1 MPVFTAI
8 AASLASLGAAAGAG
22 AGAAS
27 AATGLGGLVGAAGTV
42 AGLAGTALQY
52 TGQKKAA
59 AAAQEAE
66 RLRQA
71 QSNVDAI
78 RQRRQVVR
86 QAIVARGDAIS
97 NANGQGA
104 GLGSGLAGG
113 LAQIGGQEGQNLTAI
128 DNSQSISGKYFAANA
143 AQSAG
148 QSQAATGSGISSLG
162 GALVKNQDAI
172 GRLGAY
178 TFGAGAPRAA

>member
-8 AASLASLGAAAGAG
+8 AASLASLGAAAGT
-22 AGAAS
+22 AGAAT
-27 AATGLGGLVGAAGTV
+27 AATGLGAAVGAAGTI

-52 TGQKKAA
+52 SGQKKAA
-59 AAAQEAE
+59 SAAAEAE

-71 QSNVDAI
+71 QANVDAI

-97 NANGQGA
+97 NAAGQGA
-104 GLGSGLAGG
+104 GLGSGVAGG

-128 DNSQSISGKYFAANA
+128 DNAQSIGNKTFAANA
-143 AQSAG
+143 AQSQG
-148 QSQAATGSGISSLG
+148 QSLAATGQGLSSLG

-178 TFGAGAPRAA
+178 TFGARAPQAA

>member
-8 AASLASLGAAAGAG
+8 AASLASLGAAAG
-22 AGAAS
+22 GAAAAGT
-27 AATGLGGLVGAAGTV
+27 AATSIGGLVGAAGTIAGV
-42 AGLAGTALQY
+42 AGSVMQY
-52 TGQKKAA
+52 SGQKKAA

-86 QAIVARGDAIS
+86 QAIIARGDAIS
-97 NANGQGA
+97 NATGQGA
-104 GLGSGLAGG
+104 GQGSGLAGG
-113 LAQIGGQEGQNLTAI
+113 LAQIGGQEGQNLSAI
-128 DNSQSISGKYFAANA
+128 NSAQSIGTKMFAANA

-148 QSQAATGSGISSLG
+148 QSQAATGQGISSLG

-178 TFGAGAPRAA
+178 TFGARAPQAA